1 VSYLTRPPDLLIVM
15 MDTVRQSDFPGGIRG
30 VRGMHALESLRSEFV
45 VYPRAVSPGN
55 WTVPSHA
62 SVLTGMYPWEHG
74 ATGRGSIRL
83 DPSVP
88 QLPELL
94 KAHGYRSLLLSS
106 NFLVGPETG
115 MGAGADACCWGTW
128 WESYLRGVGAEQP
141 PNVHRSTDP
150 PFRSQDRP
158 RESAFWRLVRGLAPL
173 AHRYPGTLDAASRT
187 VRGLRSR
194 AGSRPGDV
202 SSWIEPTLRRFLE
215 GTPRDEPVFVMVNLL
230 DAHEP
235 YFPPEG
241 NRLSWADWVRYA
253 TVPQDRTGWLEG
265 RRELVEGDMVVL
277 RELYRAS
284 ILALDRRIAGL
295 TGAFREAGRW
305 DGAGC
310 IVTSDHGQALGEQGL
325 FYHML
330 RVDEAEVR
338 IPLWMRFPR
347 GEHGGTTARGWAS
360 LIDIAPTVLDLA
372 GNRFHQFDSA
382 ENLGHLVYADRRRPV
397 LAASDGL
404 LWDPMARGVSS
415 ARRAELDRP
424 WVAAYGGDWKLTL
437 DVEADQAHLYDIAHD
452 PEELRELP
460 LGSAAGTEEL
470 LRAARETG
478 LRAAHSRPGSGATG
492 VSGTGVDSEI
502 EERLRSWGY
511 I

>member
-1 VSYLTRPPDLLIVM
+1 
-15 MDTVRQSDFPGGIRG
+15 
-30 VRGMHALESLRSEFV
+30 MHALESLRSEFV

-360 LIDIAPTVLDLA
+360 LTLRAIGSISSTRPRTWATLSMPTDVDRCSPRAMDSYGTPWRAASRAHVGPNWTGPGWPPTA
-372 GNRFHQFDSA
+372 GIGSSRSTSRPTRRTSTTLLTTPRSFASCPS
-382 ENLGHLVYADRRRPV
+382 GRRR
-397 LAASDGL
+397 AQ
-404 LWDPMARGVSS
+404 RNCS
-415 ARRAELDRP
+415 ARP
-424 WVAAYGGDWKLTL
+424 G
-437 DVEADQAHLYDIAHD
+437 
-452 PEELRELP
+452 
-460 LGSAAGTEEL
+460 
-470 LRAARETG
+470 
-478 LRAAHSRPGSGATG
+478 RPGSAPLILARDRGRPG
-492 VSGTGVDSEI
+492 SVEPG
-502 EERLRSWGY
+502 
-511 I
+511 